1 MAKDEAQSRIEA
13 LDSIGVF
20 GEGRMPV
27 KIVTGEQETTGLSF
41 ALEPGAIVAHPGST
55 VIFVCG

>member
-1 MAKDEAQSRIEA
+1 MATDEAQSRLET
-13 LDSIGVF
+13 LERIGVL
-20 GEGRMPV
+20 GEGRIPV